1 MWSWSPFK
9 YNSVLACVMSIVGIN
24 VIDGNKLVFRDE
36 LTYMTPERLEHFVT
50 CHVEVRFKKM
60 QVMYRMEKK

>member
-1 MWSWSPFK
+1 
-9 YNSVLACVMSIVGIN
+9 MSIVGIN